1 MYITVKRQKNKK
13 GNNIYHRKTHNVQHE
28 SVRAPTLREEHQ
40 KNFLQFLS
48 DFHFPFVLHVST
60 DSMFAPP
67 VAFHAA
73 LRGSYLA
80 GLHKLYAALSFLQ
93 LATAYLL

>member
-1 MYITVKRQKNKK
+1 MYKYRPRKKAEKQK
-13 GNNIYHRKTHNVQHE
+13 GNNIYHRKNRNVLHE
-28 SVRAPTLREEHQ
+28 SVRTPILLEKHPQ
-40 KNFLQFLS
+40 KISFSFHS

-60 DSMFAPP
+60 DSMF
-67 VAFHAA
+67 AA